1 MKCLGWKSA
10 VLLIICGLCLV
21 VIGEMLRIS
30 AMLTA
35 SRSFSHTLEW
45 RRREDHSLVTTGVY
59 SLCRHPSYAGI
70 SSQLAY
76 TSKLLSHSVNYCRG
90 PLTCTSNQLN
100 STAVAHCAAACRL
113 VRVGDRH
120 AGDAREPGV
129 RRGLCGGRAALLR
142 RPRARRGAPA
152 TPNVRR
158 RVRALPAARATHRRA
173 IRARLQTSDRHRAPV
188 ARVAH
193 CTPTLIL
200 CFDCDCASAMLSTM
214 SLPHICASPLH
225 FASILFTSFHFTSFC
240 LSLSASFEL
249 ELSKRVAYLPY
260 PEHIALL

>member
-76 TSKLLSHSVNYCRG
+76 TSISHSVNYCGG
-90 PLTCTSNQLN
+90 PLSCTSNQLK
-100 STAVAHCAAACRL
+100 STV
-113 VRVGDRH
+113 
-120 AGDAREPGV
+120 
-129 RRGLCGGRAALLR
+129 
-142 RPRARRGAPA
+142 
-152 TPNVRR
+152 
-158 RVRALPAARATHRRA
+158 
-173 IRARLQTSDRHRAPV
+173 V
-188 ARVAH
+188 AR
-193 CTPTLIL
+193 
-200 CFDCDCASAMLSTM
+200 
-214 SLPHICASPLH
+214 CASPLRSARVGWYVWAIGTQVMLANPVCAVG
-225 FASILFTSFHFTSFC
+225 FAVAAQRFF
-240 LSLSASFEL
+240 AD
-249 ELSKRVAYLPY
+249 RVLD
-260 PEHIALL
+260 EERLLLQMFGAEYERYQQLVPHTGVPFVRGYRPATATARQ